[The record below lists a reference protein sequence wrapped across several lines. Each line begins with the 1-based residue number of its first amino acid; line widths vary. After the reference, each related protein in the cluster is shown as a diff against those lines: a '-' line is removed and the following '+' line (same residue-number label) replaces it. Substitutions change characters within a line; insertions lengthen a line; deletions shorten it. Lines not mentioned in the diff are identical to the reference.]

1 MKNFTKILAITSL
14 MASTVA
20 LADGSKS
27 TTTQTATAKTTESAT
42 LAGFKKD
49 MADFKNEMSMK
60 LDSAEAEIL
69 ALKEKAKVKGTKI
82 KQTTINDLEST
93 KAKIKTD
100 LNSLDKSS
108 ESAWKSM
115 KTKIANTMDS
125 LNTKTQKALN
135 E

>member
-1 MKNFTKILAITSL
+1 MKKFLAITCL
-14 MASTVA
+14 MVSTVV
-20 LADGSKS
+20 LADGAKS
-27 TTTQTATAKTTESAT
+27 TTTQTTTTTESAT

-49 MADFKNEMSMK
+49 MADFKHEMSMK
-60 LDSAEAEIL
+60 LDSAESEIT
-69 ALKEKAKVKGTKI
+69 ALKEKAKAKGSKV

-93 KAKIKTD
+93 KARIKTD